1 MQQIFKKLF
10 IMTILFASTTFSL
23 IVSAG
28 EVPYKSV
35 TYTWNEGAFKGAQ
48 YKIDL
53 KEKSLRWEGLAGG
66 EKGKS
71 AKENKV
77 AYVKLNQNLTMVTWL
92 ESVGYTV
99 TVIVNTKT
107 MRVDGVASN
116 NKEHYVLRGK
126 VDKLVK

>member
-1 MQQIFKKLF
+1 
-10 IMTILFASTTFSL
+10 MTAILTSMTFSMTFSL
-23 IVSAG
+23 TASANA
-28 EVPYKSV
+28 VPYKSV

-71 AKENKV
+71 AKEDKV
-77 AYVKLNQNLTMVTWL
+77 AYIELNKNLTMVTWL

-99 TVIVNTKT
+99 TVIVNTET

-116 NKEHYVLRGK
+116 NKEHYVLSGK
-126 VDKLVK
+126 VDKLVQ